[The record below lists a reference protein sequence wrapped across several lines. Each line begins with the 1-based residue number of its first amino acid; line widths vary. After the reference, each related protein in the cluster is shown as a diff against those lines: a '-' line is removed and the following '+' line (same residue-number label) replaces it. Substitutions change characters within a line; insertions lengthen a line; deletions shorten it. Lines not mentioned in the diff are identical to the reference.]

1 MRGTTKRKFGMKKV
15 MVMGVGAQGSTIA
28 KRLQEEPN
36 IEAIICADYD
46 ARAAQE
52 LEKSLSKA
60 VAVQVDARKVA
71 DVAKAA
77 QGAELIVNGL
87 PPEFNMRLMDAALE
101 ANACYQDLA
110 SGPIGD
116 EDFVES
122 VKCQLGRDE
131 EFRKAGLA
139 ALTNT
144 GSAPGVAN
152 IVTREACDRFDSVD
166 AIEIM
171 VYDGIWSK
179 RFIPFWWSPDTAF
192 GDMAA
197 EPVIFENGS
206 FKTVPPFNDPQWVD
220 FRGVGKRRMYDH
232 EHEEPVTMGLL
243 ADRYLKGVKNV
254 RFRYGGP
261 GCELAKSLNDMG
273 LLSKQ
278 PVDVDGVE
286 IVPMRLISKLTPP
299 APKYREEI
307 QQVLD
312 EGMELEEGAFLVRVD
327 GAKGGDPLRVECYV
341 NAPGLT
347 ESFRKAGITHES
359 YYTGQGAFL
368 FTKMFV
374 NGKLDLTGVFPPEAF
389 EAEARAYYLREAAKL
404 DITVD
409 ELVQRRLY

>member
-1 MRGTTKRKFGMKKV
+1 MKKV
-15 MVMGVGAQGSTIA
+15 MIMGVGAQGSTIA
-28 KRLQEEPN
+28 KRLQEEPK
-36 IEAIICADYD
+36 IREIICADYD
-46 ARAAQE
+46 PRAAQD

-60 VAVQVDARKVA
+60 KAVQVDARKVA
-71 DVAKAA
+71 DVVKAA
-77 QGAELIVNGL
+77 KGAELIVNGL
-87 PPEFNMRLMDAALE
+87 PPDFNMSVMDAALE
-101 ANACYQDLA
+101 VNACYQDLA
-110 SGPIGD
+110 SGPLGD
-116 EDFVES
+116 GNFVGA
-122 VKCQLGRDE
+122 VRKQLDRDQQ
-131 EFRKAGLA
+131 FKDAGLA

-152 IVTREACDRFDSVD
+152 IVTREACDKFDSVD
-166 AIEIM
+166 AITIY

-197 EPVIFENGS
+197 EPVIYENGA
-206 FKTVPPFNDPQWVD
+206 FKTVPPFSDPEWVD
-220 FRGVGKRRMYDH
+220 FRGIGKRRVYDH

-243 ADRYLKGVKNV
+243 ADRYLKGVRNV

-261 GCELAKSLNDMG
+261 ACELARDFYRMG
-273 LLSKQ
+273 LLSWRA
-278 PVDVDGVE
+278 VEVDGVE

-327 GAKGGDPLRVECYV
+327 GVKDGGALRVDSYV
-341 NAPGLT
+341 SAPDLT

-359 YYTGQGAFL
+359 YYTGQSAFL

-374 NGKLDLTGVFPPEAF
+374 NGKIDLTGVFPPEAF
-389 EAEARAYYLREAAKL
+389 EAGARRYYLEEAAKL

-409 ELVQRRLY
+409 EVVQRRLY